1 MSLDFNAYS
10 KESQLNP
17 YPAFHRLRQEAPVYY
32 GDWGKDG
39 QFWVLTRYEDI
50 DKVLRNTKDF
60 PNSLGPGL
68 KGMTDDGR
76 PFLVLNGIDP
86 PDHTRIR
93 RVIAPFFTP
102 RAVESKEPLV
112 RDLCNDAIDS
122 ILASGNNPFDLI
134 TDYANAIASAVMF
147 DMLGVP
153 LGHRERY
160 KAWTED
166 YITLQ
171 GGQGGEREKASF
183 RDFYD
188 DTFRLM
194 QERRQDPGPDLIS
207 VLVKAVD
214 DEGIISEQ
222 EAHDNVMVLF
232 VAGME
237 TTEKLIG
244 NAVVALVENREE
256 YARVL
261 EDRSLI
267 GSLIEET
274 LRYDTSAVSIMR
286 TAALDV
292 EIGGQLI
299 RRGERLML
307 VLGSA
312 GRDSDQ
318 FPDPDRFDVQ
328 RSPNDHLGFGEGPHA
343 CPGMWLARIEAGVAV
358 ETLLDRMPSLSLG
371 PDRFDESNRLQS
383 TINRGYL
390 HLDVQ
395 FDRAL
400 VSKRATA

>member
-10 KESQLNP
+10 KENQLNP
-17 YPAFHRLRQEAPVYY
+17 YPAYDRLRRESPVYY

-39 QFWVLTRYEDI
+39 KFWVLTRYEDI
-50 DKVLRNTKDF
+50 DGVLRNAKDF

-112 RDLCNDAIDS
+112 RDVCNDVINS

-134 TDYANAIASAVMF
+134 AEYANPIASAVIF

-153 LGHRERY
+153 VSLRERY

-166 YITLQ
+166 YITVQ
-171 GGQGGEREKASF
+171 GGQGGEKEKVNF

-188 DTFRLM
+188 DAFLLM
-194 QERRQDPGPDLIS
+194 EERRRNPGPDLIS
-207 VLVKAVD
+207 VMVKAVD
-214 DEGIISEQ
+214 DEGLISEQ
-222 EAHDNVMVLF
+222 EAHDNVMVMF

-244 NAVVALVENREE
+244 NAVVALVQNPDE
-256 YARVL
+256 YAKVL

-312 GRDSDQ
+312 GRDPDQ
-318 FPDPDRFDVQ
+318 FPDPDRFDVE
-328 RSPNDHLGFGEGPHA
+328 RSPNDHIGFGEGPHA
-343 CPGMWLARIEAGVAV
+343 CPGMWLARIETRVAV
-358 ETLLDRMPSLSLG
+358 ETLLDRMPSLSLDPG
-371 PDRFDESNRLQS
+371 QFDESNRLQS
-383 TINRGYL
+383 TINRGFL
-390 HLDVQ
+390 HLEVQ
-395 FDRAL
+395 FDPAL
-400 VSKRATA
+400 VSKRTTA